1 MLTHHWKLL
10 LTSGHIT
17 DSLFVMI
24 GGNCNL
30 KRGSSSFNRTHQFA
44 HIDSVQCTNR
54 ITFLGPKAFT
64 IVDQDTG
71 QSFQYDNNKTHIFFY
86 KALTYQ
92 MTKNVMK
99 LGAMYYVSLQS
110 ELKKV
115 HSHHLHRG
123 LIRFSKSII
132 SLKWFNLG
140 IFFCTGKQKHYLQF
154 LEIKKKILKLNHLR
168 EIIDLENRL

>member
-1 MLTHHWKLL
+1 MTWPNICCYNMKMTIAAIICTFSFQISPVCLMGTQAWAIVVVVLPNPILMLTHHWKLL

-71 QSFQYDNNKTHIFFY
+71 QSFQYDNNKTHIF
-86 KALTYQ
+86 
-92 MTKNVMK
+92 
-99 LGAMYYVSLQS
+99 LQS
-110 ELKKV
+110 INLSNDKKCDEAR
-115 HSHHLHRG
+115 S
-123 LIRFSKSII
+123 
-132 SLKWFNLG
+132 
-140 IFFCTGKQKHYLQF
+140 
-154 LEIKKKILKLNHLR
+154 
-168 EIIDLENRL
+168 

>member
-71 QSFQYDNNKTHIFFY
+71 QSFQYDNNKTHIF
-86 KALTYQ
+86 
-92 MTKNVMK
+92 
-99 LGAMYYVSLQS
+99 LQS
-110 ELKKV
+110 INLSNDKKCDEARSQYVCQFIVRVEKKV

-123 LIRFSKSII
+123 LIQQSYCKIFS
-132 SLKWFNLG
+132 SLEQATQSMYEPYSFITLLL
-140 IFFCTGKQKHYLQF
+140 HESA
-154 LEIKKKILKLNHLR
+154 EIPL
-168 EIIDLENRL
+168 

>member
-64 IVDQDTG
+64 IVDQDTTAG
-71 QSFQYDNNKTHIFFY
+71 QSFQYDDNNKTQLFF
-86 KALTYQ
+86 
-92 MTKNVMK
+92 
-99 LGAMYYVSLQS
+99 LQS
-110 ELKKV
+110 SILTLSSYLAQMKKKV
-115 HSHHLHRG
+115 
-123 LIRFSKSII
+123 
-132 SLKWFNLG
+132 
-140 IFFCTGKQKHYLQF
+140 
-154 LEIKKKILKLNHLR
+154 KLNV
-168 EIIDLENRL
+168 